1 MKGRVDSSLIFCPG
15 HVNLH
20 PRAPV
25 QCWPLGV
32 GHAEEDHHVSQGQA
46 VLDLPIPKELR
57 ALGADEKPFVGLAP
71 EWEAAPLLPRWS
83 HERGRLA
90 ASNSEDPQPNL
101 KGSGL
106 DAAY

>member
-46 VLDLPIPKELR
+46 VLDLLTPKELR
-57 ALGADEKPFVGLAP
+57 ALGADEKLAP